1 VEQKDPTIFTPS
13 MWRKFPPD
21 PYMQS
26 TRAAVPRRS
35 GAVISVFQSAALNGV
50 SVLGPSESYSAQQ
63 LNNDTLASLLFMT
76 KWCI

>member
-1 VEQKDPTIFTPS
+1 